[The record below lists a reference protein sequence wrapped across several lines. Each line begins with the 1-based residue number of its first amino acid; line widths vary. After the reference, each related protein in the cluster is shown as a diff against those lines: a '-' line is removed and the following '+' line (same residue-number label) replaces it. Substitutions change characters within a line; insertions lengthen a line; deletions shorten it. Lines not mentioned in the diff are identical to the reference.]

1 MQHRLKKSMT
11 GWQPGCKVLGK
22 MFSVNLSMVLFLTRV
37 VVVIVLIIIIVV
49 VVVVIIITGT

>member
-1 MQHRLKKSMT
+1 MT